1 MLLVWQDLDSK
12 ALFSEVSAPLV
23 QFSNLQLPCEI
34 GSCRDANTS
43 LQILLE
49 KEWTVS
55 PVLFKSWRRSM
66 DNHSL

>member
-23 QFSNLQLPCEI
+23 QFSNLQLPCKI
-34 GSCRDANTS
+34 GSRRDANAS
-43 LQILLE
+43 LKILFK
-49 KEWTVS
+49 KEWTGS